1 MTTLAHQPV
10 PGRPPVW
17 GPWATLGFG
26 VLIGAAFFIL
36 QLLTI
41 LGFLALS
48 GDATLADLAD
58 PERADL
64 VINNGFLLVIATL
77 VTAPAIVGLTLL
89 FARARQGLPVRDYLG
104 WISLPRTDW
113 LRWLALTLLFVAL
126 MDTVTWLSGRP
137 LIPDFLRE
145 TYTTAGVLPLYWLA
159 VAVAAPLSEEL
170 FFRGFLFRGL
180 SGSRIGPWGAIVFTA
195 LVWALIHTQY
205 ELFYVVTI
213 FIGGLFIGYA
223 RWRTGSVLLAFV
235 IHATWNLVA
244 LTETA
249 LWIGGYLKG

>member
-1 MTTLAHQPV
+1 MNTIPSPPEPA
-10 PGRPPVW
+10 RPLVW
-17 GPWATLGFG
+17 GPWVTLGFALQ
-26 VLIGAAFFIL
+26 VGANFLFV
-36 QLLTI
+36 QLLSI
-41 LGFLALS
+41 SIFLQVTGDMGLLNAPDLVRSGLTTSGLLLS
-48 GDATLADLAD
+48 IATLASA
-58 PERADL
+58 PV
-64 VINNGFLLVIATL
+64 VIGTTL
-77 VTAPAIVGLTLL
+77 F
-89 FARARQGLPVRDYLG
+89 FAYVRHGLPVRDYLG
-104 WISLPRTDW
+104 WISLPRADW

-159 VAVAAPLSEEL
+159 VAVAAPLSEEV

-180 SGSRIGPWGAIVFTA
+180 SGSRLGPWGAIVFSA

-205 ELFYVVTI
+205 ELFYVGMI

-235 IHATWNLVA
+235 IHGVWNLVA

-249 LWIGGYLKG
+249 LWLGGYLPG